1 MDSSINILHAAN
13 TLTSITYDIILLQ
26 SYSMAQRFL
35 YAATTGANIVVEG
48 GYHIVQPSS
57 PNHRSKYHAFENM
70 IDLLSTLAAFIDIGN
85 AAAANPAD
93 KEMIFDKI
101 RVLYYPAGEG
111 IEYLNVKV
119 SYYPTV
125 QSTACGDL
133 SALRLIIRSKEI
145 SYQPIAVEKYAAL
158 RRETFGHWSRAVH
171 VRSERSDD
179 HGCI

>member
-13 TLTSITYDIILLQ
+13 TLTSITYAIILLQ

-48 GYHIVQPSS
+48 GYHIVQQSS

-70 IDLLSTLAAFIDIGN
+70 IDLLSTILAAFIDIGN

-93 KEMIFDKI
+93 KEMIFYKI

-125 QSTACGDL
+125 PSTACGDL
-133 SALRLIIRSKEI
+133 SALRLVIRS
-145 SYQPIAVEKYAAL
+145 
-158 RRETFGHWSRAVH
+158 
-171 VRSERSDD
+171 
-179 HGCI
+179 